1 MPITR
6 RLMKPGTWSLKLRPD
21 APHSVFSRIN
31 QYDQIVVLPTRL
43 DPVAGFSDA
52 SLRGA
57 AHYAGVI
64 TRKPTA
70 TDLSGHGL
78 EWYFGTP
85 KGYGPGTASTQGLL
99 TTAVTQ
105 ATATLSTWVTA
116 LCPPA
121 LTVGTVTNGS
131 LPTLSDSFAKVT
143 RREALDAVCR
153 QIGAEYRVNPN
164 GTVDAGAPATLFGST
179 ATVVVTN
186 KEEGRDG
193 PFQGLEGSLIVTASD
208 VDDYITRAIV
218 ITQGEGAAATATTV
232 SGTASFRDYA
242 GNVMH
247 VERYIDAPTALAA
260 NAGLIGTAAV
270 NKLNAVRRDLRLSS
284 RTYNVS
290 RFAEPGDYIFVYD
303 PVQGLHDPAN
313 QIIYR
318 GEVITPMLLRV
329 FGLTSPI
336 ENGMGVYV
344 RQPTGVGTANWI
356 DVTDWVV
363 WETSDVQWEVGAPR
377 RPLSGTSAAQNEGT
391 VAYLGVNPAVASRT
405 ALPGSWITLGL
416 TAPWTDYLGGWEGAG
431 YRKVGDIVE
440 LRGLI
445 DGGADGS
452 TIAVLPVGHRPTAQR
467 MFSTIVST
475 GGVWGQ
481 AARLDVL
488 PGGVVRAYW
497 GGTTADFLSI
507 ECSFSTA

>member
-6 RLMKPGTWSLKLRPD
+6 RLMKPGSWSVKLRPD

-31 QYDQIVVLPTRL
+31 QFDQIVVLPTRL
-43 DPVAGFSDA
+43 EPVSGFPDA
-52 SLRGA
+52 SLRAA
-57 AHYAGVI
+57 AHYVGVI
-64 TRKPTA
+64 TKKPTA

-78 EWYFGTP
+78 EWYLGTP
-85 KGYGPGTASTQGLL
+85 KGYGPGTAGTQGLL

-105 ATATLSTWVTA
+105 SAATLSTWVAA

-131 LPTLSDSFAKVT
+131 LATLSDSFGRVT

-164 GTVDAGAPATLFGST
+164 GSIDAAAPSTLFGSS
-179 ATVVVTN
+179 ATVVVTS

-193 PFQGLEGSLIVTASD
+193 PFRGLEGSLIVTASD

-218 ITQGEGAAATATTV
+218 VTQGEGAAASATTV

-247 VERYIDAPTALAA
+247 VERYIDAPTSLAA

-290 RFAEPGDYIFVYD
+290 RFAEPGDFIFVYD
-303 PVQGLHDPAN
+303 PVQGLRDQAN

-318 GEVITPMLLRV
+318 GEVLTPMLLRV

-336 ENGMGVYV
+336 EDGMGVYV

-356 DVTDWVV
+356 DVSDWVM

-377 RPLSGTSAAQNEGT
+377 RPLTGTSAAQNEGT
-391 VAYLGVNPAVASRT
+391 VAYLGVNPAVAGRT
-405 ALPGSWITLGL
+405 AGPEAWTPLALTSPWVNYGGTWI
-416 TAPWTDYLGGWEGAG
+416 GASI
-431 YRKVGDIVE
+431 RRVGDLVSV
-440 LRGLI
+440 RGLI
-445 DGGADGS
+445 AGGTSGS
-452 TIAVLPVGHRPTAQR
+452 AIATLPVGRRPAGDLPPVATAVDVGAGNQ
-467 MFSTIVST
+467 F
-475 GGVWGQ
+475 
-481 AARLDVL
+481 ARLDVYMS
-488 PGGVVRAYW
+488 GSMVAYFPA
-497 GGTTADFLSI
+497 GTAAYLSI
-507 ECSFSTA
+507 DVTFSVS